1 MQIPDK
7 LNRLLNVSN
16 GEWPRI
22 CIAWGM
28 TFLARIGFII
38 GGSVLLAVFLSR
50 VGIELLPG
58 LFLVNA
64 LFMMLGALV
73 FRKLIH
79 RYRRELLITCVVFG
93 AAISLLVSIFL
104 LERNTLLFFVFFL
117 LAETVLLSQL
127 NILVSLFNE
136 ELFSPL
142 ESQRTFP
149 IIESAETL
157 GGIMGGLSL
166 SLFATEIPTYKFI
179 LFWVLLLMAIIPI
192 VLLFN
197 AHTMDIP
204 RLKEAEP
211 SASPGIS
218 KKLGESF
225 QELKKIPFLKVL
237 MIVVVLHWGIINIL
251 EFQYTKAVQQDIFS
265 SEEVTL
271 VMEEGS
277 DVHLAETET
286 DVNADK
292 EAYQSLIAQKLGT
305 MHLIFNSAALIMQLI
320 FASRILTILGITS
333 SMLLH
338 PLVTLLNLI
347 WMTLRFNFF
356 SASTARGGY
365 ELTGILFKNAY
376 DSSYYSIP
384 HAIRSGTKEWM
395 QGIMKPLGAMLG
407 TLLMI
412 VVAFSLKG
420 APQTLTL
427 NFILIAMSVVMSFL
441 IVGLGRKYT
450 QMSEQNLSHKLDL
463 PTRLNAI
470 EILAQKGHEK
480 TTAALQKILK
490 RETEPEILKES
501 ILHTLGIQED
511 PESISSI
518 LEMLNNKDEH
528 LRLASAEALSRFH
541 KLKEHLMEQSF
552 TRYRV
557 IESLKDRL
565 KKEQNEAIR
574 EELVYVFYQL
584 APETLTEFLIE
595 AIKKEDA
602 GKAIFIRM
610 LRLFHDSN
618 LRFYLEGYLASRDPD
633 VKAAALI
640 ALWQFKPLRNELRH
654 HLNQM
659 LNSPKEAV
667 LCEGIEA
674 CGAVKENSFKP
685 ELKKYLQ
692 HASSKVQKTALL
704 ALAQMEDASTIP
716 TLVEAL
722 SDPAHE
728 WFHKTFSLLAKFPK
742 QFRESLQSALNL
754 KITEKISQVLS
765 KELTREIHEL
775 PHETLLL
782 LRQLYSK
789 INAHHEV
796 HKIEK
801 VLASKEK
808 ASL

>member
-1 MQIPDK
+1 MQILDK
-7 LNRLLNVSN
+7 LNRLLNVSSR
-16 GEWPRI
+16 EWPRI

-50 VGIELLPG
+50 VGIDLLPG

-73 FRKLIH
+73 FRKIIH
-79 RYRRELLITCVVFG
+79 KFRRELLITSVVI
-93 AAISLLVSIFL
+93 AAAVSLLISIFF
-104 LERNTLLFFVFFL
+104 LESNTLLFFIFFL
-117 LAETVLLSQL
+117 LAESVLLSQL

-157 GGIMGGLSL
+157 GGIVGGLSL
-166 SLFATEIPTYKFI
+166 SLFAVEIPTYKFI
-179 LFWVLLLMAIIPI
+179 LFWLLLLMAILPI

-197 AHTMDIP
+197 PRTMDIP
-204 RLKEAEP
+204 KLEEADEH
-211 SASPGIS
+211 SAKPH
-218 KKLGESF
+218 KKLHENF
-225 QELKKIPFLKVL
+225 QELKKIPFLKAL
-237 MIVVVLHWGIINIL
+237 MIVVVLNWAIINVL
-251 EFQYTKAVQQDIFS
+251 EFQYTKAIQQDVYS
-265 SEEVTL
+265 TQEETL
-271 VMEEGS
+271 VVEPS
-277 DVHLAETET
+277 DAVQLAEEITQE
-286 DVNADK
+286 D
-292 EAYQSLIAQKLGT
+292 YQQIIAQKLGT
-305 MHLIFNSAALIMQLI
+305 LHLIFSSAALFMQLI
-320 FASRILTILGITS
+320 FTSRILTLLGITS

-338 PLVTLLNLI
+338 PLVTLLNMI

-356 SASTARGGY
+356 SASMARGSY
-365 ELTGILFKNAY
+365 ELTGIVFKNAY

-384 HAIRSGTKEWM
+384 HSIRSDAKEWM
-395 QGIMKPLGAMLG
+395 QGVMKPLGAMLG
-407 TLLMI
+407 TVCMI
-412 VVAFSLKG
+412 VVAFTLKG
-420 APQTLTL
+420 AVQTLAL
-427 NFILIAMSVVMSFL
+427 NFILITLSLVMSFW
-441 IVGLGRKYT
+441 VFGLGRKYT

-480 TTAALQKILK
+480 TTVSLQKILK
-490 RETEPEILKES
+490 RDNEPEILKES
-501 ILHTLGIQED
+501 ILNTLGLQED

-518 LEMLNNKDEH
+518 LEMLSSKNEH
-528 LRLASAEALSRFH
+528 LRLASAQALSHFE
-541 KLKEHLMEQSF
+541 KLKKHLMEQSF

-557 IESLKDRL
+557 IESLKERL

-574 EELVYVFYQL
+574 EELVHVFYEL

-595 AIKKEDA
+595 TIQKEDKE
-602 GKAIFIRM
+602 KATFIRM

-618 LRFYLEGYLASRDPD
+618 LRFYLEEYLASKDPA
-633 VKAAALI
+633 VKAAAVV
-640 ALWQFKPLRNELRH
+640 ALWQFKPIRNELKH
-654 HLNQM
+654 HLSQM
-659 LNSPKEAV
+659 LSSPKETV

-674 CGAVKENSFKP
+674 CGTVKEASFKQ
-685 ELKKYLQ
+685 ELKKHLQ
-692 HASSKVQKTALL
+692 HTSPKVQKIALL
-704 ALAQMEDASTIP
+704 ALAQMEEASTIP

-728 WFHKTFSLLAKFPK
+728 WFQKTFSLLANFPK
-742 QFRESLQSALNL
+742 QFRETLQSALNL
-754 KITEKISQVLS
+754 KITEKINRILS
-765 KELTREIHEL
+765 KERAKKIHEL

-782 LRQLYSK
+782 LEQLYSK

-796 HKIEK
+796 HKIKK

-808 ASL
+808 GSV

>member
-1 MQIPDK
+1 MQILEK
-7 LNRLLNVSN
+7 LNRLLNVSSR
-16 GEWPRI
+16 EWPRI

-64 LFMMLGALV
+64 LFMMLGAFV

-79 RYRRELLITCVVFG
+79 RFRRELLITSVVI
-93 AAISLLVSIFL
+93 AAAVSLLVSIFF
-104 LERNTLLFFVFFL
+104 LERDTLLFFIFFL
-117 LAETVLLSQL
+117 IAESVLLSQL

-149 IIESAETL
+149 VIESAETL
-157 GGIMGGLSL
+157 GGIVGGLSL
-166 SLFATEIPTYKFI
+166 SLFAADIPTYKFI
-179 LFWVLLLMAIIPI
+179 LFWVLLLMAILPI

-197 AHTMDIP
+197 PRTMDIP
-204 RLKEAEP
+204 KLEEENHSEK
-211 SASPGIS
+211 SN
-218 KKLGESF
+218 KKLRESF
-225 QELKKIPFLKVL
+225 QDLKKVPFLKVL
-237 MIVVVLHWGIINIL
+237 MLVVVLNWGVINLL
-251 EFQYTKAVQQDIFS
+251 EFQYTKAIQQDVFS
-265 SEEVTL
+265 VQEETL
-271 VMEEGS
+271 VIEPS
-277 DVHLAETET
+277 DAIQLAEEITQE
-286 DVNADK
+286 D
-292 EAYQSLIAQKLGT
+292 YQQIIAQKLGT
-305 MHLIFNSAALIMQLI
+305 LHLIFSSAALIMQLI
-320 FASRILTILGITS
+320 FASRILTLLGITS

-338 PLVTLLNLI
+338 PLVTFLNMI

-356 SASTARGGY
+356 SASMARGSY

-384 HAIRSGTKEWM
+384 HSIRSDAKEWM
-395 QGIMKPLGAMLG
+395 QGVMKPLGAMLG

-420 APQTLTL
+420 AVQTLAL
-427 NFILIAMSVVMSFL
+427 NFILIAMSLVMSFL
-441 IVGLGRKYT
+441 VFGLGRKYT

-480 TTAALQKILK
+480 TTAALQKVLK
-490 RETEPEILKES
+490 RDNEPEILKES
-501 ILHTLGIQED
+501 ILHTLGLQED

-518 LEMLNNKDEH
+518 LEMLSSKNEH
-528 LRLASAEALSRFH
+528 LRLASAEALSHFQ

-574 EELVYVFYQL
+574 EELVYVFYQI
-584 APETLTEFLIE
+584 APEILTEFLVETIQ
-595 AIKKEDA
+595 KEDKE
-602 GKAIFIRM
+602 KATFIRM

-618 LRFYLEGYLASRDPD
+618 LRFYLEQYLASRDPE

-640 ALWQFKPLRNELRH
+640 ALWQFKPLRNELKH

-659 LNSPKEAV
+659 LSSPKENV

-674 CGAVKENSFKP
+674 CGVVKEHSFKQ
-685 ELKKYLQ
+685 ELKRHLQ
-692 HASSKVQKTALL
+692 TGSPKVQKTALL
-704 ALAQMEDASTIP
+704 ALAQMEEVSTIP

-728 WFHKTFSLLAKFPK
+728 WFGKTFNLLAKFPK
-742 QFRESLQSALNL
+742 QFRELLQSSLNL
-754 KITEKISQVLS
+754 KITEKINRILS
-765 KELTREIHEL
+765 KEHAKKTHEL

-782 LRQLYSK
+782 LEQLYSK
-789 INAHHEV
+789 IHAHHEV
-796 HKIEK
+796 HKIKK

-808 ASL
+808 GSV